1 MKKVLMV
8 LGVLAMI
15 GAGCSSSTDTITET
29 TSDTTDSA
37 ATTTLSADVS
47 QIKSNMEIMQV
58 AANTD
63 NCDGLLVQFAPDV
76 ATEEDCSAI
85 AAFMIEKQ
93 AVAQVDW
100 SAVNPDGS
108 AAQLISNDGRVLA
121 NMVYDDSGLIWG
133 YKLSDRFWE

>member
-1 MKKVLMV
+1 MV